1 MLQSNSDF
9 KICLCKANFFLENI
23 ANIMLF
29 LQIRVLGSAVSDIS
43 NVSGRLADPS
53 NITGS
58 LGEDASS
65 TSTGG
70 CIFADKTETLE
81 LYISIPLPIR
91 VSTSFCA
98 QLHDLPLLT
107 LQPEIE
113 RKSGL
118 WVLFSSP
125 TSIVHFELVL
135 YPPRERTYSFIFENY
150 FPKHGLSPF
159 MERTRRA
166 SINHVS
172 PQASKQ
178 KDFLAIISDKRI
190 LSASATLL
198 PSPTGI
204 EIETGRQSTMNG
216 LSCAKMRSHGDR
228 IMSKCKRKWSTKEKK
243 SGGTVLCRRK
253 IGRHI
258 RSWFHCSGSNS
269 LSLLFLTYCLGFLP
283 MQQDYA
289 IMRNAAS
296 SVSPILSGP
305 VCGVCLICL
314 KKICEPERKA
324 VLNTITLIK
333 RVKQKDKW
341 I

>member
-1 MLQSNSDF
+1 MIKCQRTRKTVL
-9 KICLCKANFFLENI
+9 FLESYRVCDSRFNLI
-23 ANIMLF
+23 S
-29 LQIRVLGSAVSDIS
+29 RVLGSAVSDIS

-135 YPPRERTYSFIFENY
+135 YPPRERT
-150 FPKHGLSPF
+150 
-159 MERTRRA
+159 
-166 SINHVS
+166 
-172 PQASKQ
+172 
-178 KDFLAIISDKRI
+178 
-190 LSASATLL
+190 
-198 PSPTGI
+198 
-204 EIETGRQSTMNG
+204 
-216 LSCAKMRSHGDR
+216 
-228 IMSKCKRKWSTKEKK
+228 
-243 SGGTVLCRRK
+243 
-253 IGRHI
+253 
-258 RSWFHCSGSNS
+258 
-269 LSLLFLTYCLGFLP
+269 
-283 MQQDYA
+283 
-289 IMRNAAS
+289 
-296 SVSPILSGP
+296 
-305 VCGVCLICL
+305 
-314 KKICEPERKA
+314 
-324 VLNTITLIK
+324 
-333 RVKQKDKW
+333 
-341 I
+341 